1 MVFFDGG
8 YFFPSEFLFVSYE
21 YACSLTEFVSASAS
35 ESRRREIDVS
45 FPDSLRDD
53 TGLEKKG
60 NVCPDVVVES
70 GTRAGEDI
78 IYQSDLLGL

>member
-1 MVFFDGG
+1 MGFLRWRFFFRLN
-8 YFFPSEFLFVSYE
+8 FFFVRYE

-35 ESRRREIDVS
+35 QSRRREVDVS